1 VAATQLA
8 SATPAPQVKTPYV
21 QQVVAPR
28 GPAPRGAAA
37 RAREA
42 AAHQRGRTRPADPRA
57 ATPGVPLSSIVS
69 GIRPLG
75 PALPTPAAAQ
85 QPVAG
90 GYPEALE
97 LGAELGSPPLPPLSS
112 RGLYNLSEVFR
123 EAAHRVS
130 RREMMLPGQ
139 LRTVQYFSV
148 PPGALTLFRTE
159 AGVRVVQHLAPCVG
173 YTSARVPPGQL
184 GFPEVQLLQEAVEA
198 LTPPAAISDM
208 TRMDFESELG
218 PSRVG
223 TSAAIDAPASSAG
236 SIRPTQAAGGS
247 APETAGRSTADPE
260 SMDTS
265 GDTRSRMS
273 GID

>member
-1 VAATQLA
+1 L
-8 SATPAPQVKTPYV
+8 PAPAAV
-21 QQVVAPR
+21 QQTVA
-28 GPAPRGAAA
+28 
-37 RAREA
+37 E
-42 AAHQRGRTRPADPRA
+42 
-57 ATPGVPLSSIVS
+57 
-69 GIRPLG
+69 
-75 PALPTPAAAQ
+75 
-85 QPVAG
+85 

-97 LGAELGSPPLPPLSS
+97 IGAELGSPPLPPLSS

-139 LRTVQYFSV
+139 LRTVQYFTV

-173 YTSARVPPGQL
+173 YCTARVPPGQL

-208 TRMDFESELG
+208 TRMDFEADIVS
-218 PSRVG
+218 SRVG
-223 TSAAIDAPASSAG
+223 TSGAADTTGSSAG
-236 SIRPTQAAGGS
+236 SSRPPQAAGRS
-247 APETAGRSTADPE
+247 APETSGRSTADPE

-265 GDTRSRMS
+265 GDAGSRMAS
-273 GID
+273 ID